1 MQDGCTLFYQSKQ
14 TSRNLLG
21 VSTQKVVSAVLC
33 RDSVEL
39 HFSLSQAAA
48 REFAYEALPFG
59 RSTRRRFQSC
69 ETKIQELALHDVM
82 RRKYSMDHQW
92 SASQVSDA
100 WLGIHGFQ
108 SVWVWLTKKC
118 LANACKPINTSNRF
132 MSYDSYGS
140 KNHYHHRW
148 RAVHFQSSITGR
160 GDPRWSIPIAVG
172 SEHRLP
178 VQSPPKMVGQ
188 HNSQVKGLSE
198 AARSYSLNILKW
210 FGISAEGKCFK
221 YNQAKKTLKP
231 TSPSVQLIGRF

>member
-21 VSTQKVVSAVLC
+21 VSTQKVVYAVLC

-59 RSTRRRFQSC
+59 RSTRRRFQSF
-69 ETKIQELALHDVM
+69 ETKIQEFALHDVM
-82 RRKYSMDHQW
+82 RCKYSMDHQW

-118 LANACKPINTSNRF
+118 LANVCKPKNTSNRF

-140 KNHYHHRW
+140 RIIIIIVDGQCIFRIPSQAVVTRDGRSPSQSDRSIGCPFNHHR
-148 RAVHFQSSITGR
+148 
-160 GDPRWSIPIAVG
+160 RWSGGWKGKLEVKATQFSSKRVIWSCLV
-172 SEHRLP
+172 LF
-178 VQSPPKMVGQ
+178 PKHFEM
-188 HNSQVKGLSE
+188 
-198 AARSYSLNILKW
+198 IW
-210 FGISAEGKCFK
+210 DFGW
-221 YNQAKKTLKP
+221 
-231 TSPSVQLIGRF
+231 R